1 MSYEYDEEEFDTP
14 QELQAMRARMTWEER
29 VRTFAKV
36 FGRNPG
42 SDEELE
48 MFIEEY
54 TLELYNSG
62 MDHESDFDPSL

>member
-1 MSYEYDEEEFDTP
+1 MSYEDDEFDLP
-14 QELQAMRARMTWEER
+14 EELQAMRARMTWEER

-36 FGRNPG
+36 FGRQPG

-62 MDHESDFDPSL
+62 MGLDSDFDPSL